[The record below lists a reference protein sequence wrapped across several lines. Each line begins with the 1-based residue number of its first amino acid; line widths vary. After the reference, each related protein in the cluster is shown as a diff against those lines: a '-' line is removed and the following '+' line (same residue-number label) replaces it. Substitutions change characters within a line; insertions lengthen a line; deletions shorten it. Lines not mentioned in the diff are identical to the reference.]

1 MVVQCRRHVAAG
13 EIDIAAGRY
22 VDVELEELDGFMD
35 DLAQEVID
43 ARQQR

>member
-22 VDVELEELDGFMD
+22 VDVELEEPTDSWMTSP
-35 DLAQEVID
+35 
-43 ARQQR
+43 RRS